1 MNDLRPHRPRNGTL
15 IVGATI
21 MLFGL
26 VLLLDQAGIIE
37 GPGYATF
44 WPLVIMT
51 VGLFKLS
58 PRHADGTRH
67 GGWWVVIGASMLL
80 TQFRFTWLRESWP
93 LLLVAVGI
101 GLVWKDLTRMRTHER
116 VE

>member
-1 MNDLRPHRPRNGTL
+1 MNDLQPHRPRNRSL
-15 IVGATI
+15 IVGTTI

-26 VLLLDQAGIIE
+26 VLLLDRAGIID
-37 GPGYATF
+37 GPGSATF

-58 PRHADGTRH
+58 SRHADGTRH
-67 GGWWVVIGASMLL
+67 GGLWVAIGASMLL
-80 TQFRFTWLRESWP
+80 TQFRSPWLRESWP
-93 LLLVAVGI
+93 LLLVAAGI
-101 GLVWKDLTRMRTHER
+101 GMGWKDLARMRTHER